1 MTQIPNQQ
9 QMEAFFK
16 GKPVSDKFLTELST
30 RVKAL
35 LEGLEAAAKSFE
47 QAPAAASS
55 QPNKP
60 IDKE

>member
-1 MTQIPNQQ
+1 
-9 QMEAFFK
+9 
-16 GKPVSDKFLTELST
+16 
-30 RVKAL
+30 VKAL